1 MKQISTDILCPSC
14 SGPLHPRVLEC
25 RGCDIKIE
33 GQFEG
38 SEFDNLSSDEFHF
51 LRIFISCEGRIRDM
65 ESALGV
71 SYPTVKARLN
81 SLKERLG
88 LSGEADASSDDQ
100 TEPEAVPD
108 PEGGDP
114 AEDTP
119 DTQEQQEEDL
129 NISSLLESM
138 EKGEIGFDEAMTK
151 LKDGR

>member
-25 RGCDIKIE
+25 RGCGIKIE

-38 SEFDNLSSDEFHF
+38 SEFDTLSPDEFHF

-88 LSGEADASSDDQ
+88 LSSDAVGSSDDQ
-100 TEPEAVPD
+100 AEPEAVPD
-108 PEGGDP
+108 PEAGDP
-114 AEDTP
+114 EVATPARED
-119 DTQEQQEEDL
+119 QQEEDL

-151 LKDGR
+151 LKDGS